1 MRSRWFG
8 LMVAFLAVALSIC
21 AHPQLPPTV
30 ATHWN
35 LNGTPDGYSSRAW
48 ALSIIPIVLV
58 AMTVV
63 FNVLP
68 KIDPRR
74 ENYAKFL
81 SSYWLIA
88 NAVIV
93 FLLVAHGMIIAAGLG
108 FSIKIDRLMPLGI
121 GLLFVFLGN
130 FLTRVEPNW
139 FVGIRTPWTLS
150 SDTVWRRTHRTGGW
164 VFVIGG
170 LVLAS
175 TALLPRAAFLP
186 LLIATIV
193 IMPAIPIVQ
202 SYVLWKRTIETMT
215 IFCLALVALTL
226 QHADTI

>member
-8 LMVAFLAVALSIC
+8 LVVAVVAVAMSIW
-21 AHPQLPPTV
+21 AYPQLPPTV
-30 ATHWN
+30 VTHWS
-35 LNGTPDGYSSRAW
+35 LNGTPDGYSSRMW
-48 ALSIIPIVLV
+48 ALAIVPVMLV
-58 AMTVV
+58 IMTVI

-68 KIDPRR
+68 KIDPRH
-74 ENYAKFL
+74 ENYVKFL

-93 FLLVAHGMIIAAGLG
+93 FLLVAHGLIIAAGLG

-139 FVGIRTPWTLS
+139 FIGIRTPWTLS

-202 SYVLWKRTIETMT
+202 SYVLWKRE
-215 IFCLALVALTL
+215 
-226 QHADTI
+226 QGES

>member
-8 LMVAFLAVALSIC
+8 LVIAALAVAMSIW
-21 AHPQLPPTV
+21 AYPQLPPTV
-30 ATHWN
+30 ATHWS
-35 LNGTPDGYSSRAW
+35 LNGTPDGYSSRLW
-48 ALSIIPIVLV
+48 ALVIIPLMLV
-58 AMTVV
+58 VMTVI

-68 KIDPRR
+68 KIDPRH

-93 FLLVAHGMIIAAGLG
+93 FLLVAHGLIIAAGLG

-186 LLIATIV
+186 LLVATIV

-202 SYVLWKRTIETMT
+202 SYVLWKRE
-215 IFCLALVALTL
+215 
-226 QHADTI
+226 QQ

>member
-8 LMVAFLAVALSIC
+8 LVIAALAVAMSIW
-21 AHPQLPPTV
+21 AYPQLPPTV
-30 ATHWN
+30 ATHWS
-35 LNGTPDGYSSRAW
+35 LNGTPDGYSSRLW
-48 ALSIIPIVLV
+48 ALVIIPLMLV
-58 AMTVV
+58 VMTVI

-68 KIDPRR
+68 KIDPRH

-93 FLLVAHGMIIAAGLG
+93 FLLVAHGLIIAAGLG

-139 FVGIRTPWTLS
+139 FGGIRTRWTLS
-150 SDTVWRRTHRTGGW
+150 SDTVWRRTHGTGGW

-186 LLIATIV
+186 LLVATIV

-202 SYVLWKRTIETMT
+202 SYVLWKRE
-215 IFCLALVALTL
+215 
-226 QHADTI
+226 QHDRP